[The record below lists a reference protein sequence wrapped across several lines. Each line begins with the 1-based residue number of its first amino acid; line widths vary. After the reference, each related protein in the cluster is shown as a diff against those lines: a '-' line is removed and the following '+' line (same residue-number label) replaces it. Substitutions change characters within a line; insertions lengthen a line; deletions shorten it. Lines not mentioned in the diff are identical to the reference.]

1 MSLSLIDRWC
11 SLRDRLLTSAAFARW
26 ATAFPLTRPLARQ
39 RARQLFDVVAG
50 FVYSQVL
57 AACVRLDLFNLVH
70 PDPAT
75 ADALAAKTGLPAES
89 MRTLLRAAA
98 SLQLI
103 EPRGADRWGLGKL
116 GAAVLANPGIAAM
129 VEHHV
134 LLYRDLEDPVALLHH
149 GQTGADG
156 QLARYWP
163 YAAEEPSGPLAPD
176 AVTPYTALMSASQ
189 PMVAEEVLAAVS
201 LGRHR
206 CLLDVGGG
214 DGSFLR
220 AVGQSVPR
228 LQLMLIDLPPVAAVA
243 RRKLADAG
251 LADRAEVHEGDFFA
265 TPLPAGADVV
275 TLVRVLHDHDDAR
288 VLRLLRA
295 VRAALPAD
303 GTLVVAEPLAGT
315 PGAAPMGDAYFGL
328 YLFAMGRGRPRTF
341 EELAAL
347 LTAAGFVR
355 VQRKKTRIPLL
366 TSIVVARCD
375 AADSH
380 VNLP

>member
-1 MSLSLIDRWC
+1 MSLPLIERWRA
-11 SLRDRLLTSAAFARW
+11 LRDRLLTSAAFARW

-57 AACVRLDLFNLVH
+57 AACVRVDLFSIVNEG
-70 PDPAT
+70 PAT
-75 ADALAAKTGLPAES
+75 AEALAVRTGLPPES
-89 MRTLLRAAA
+89 MLTLLRAAS

-103 EPRGADRWGLGKL
+103 EPRSGGTWGLGKL
-116 GAAVLANPGIAAM
+116 GAAVLATPGIAAM
-129 VEHHV
+129 VEHHK
-134 LLYRDLEDPVALLHH
+134 LLYRDLEDPVALLRS

-163 YAAEEPSGPLAPD
+163 YAAEAPAGPIAPD
-176 AVTPYTALMSASQ
+176 AVTPYTALMAASQ
-189 PMVAEEVLAAVS
+189 PMVAEEILAAS
-201 LGRHR
+201 RLDRHR

-220 AVGQSVPR
+220 AVARQAPALR
-228 LQLMLIDLPPVAAVA
+228 LMMIDLPPVAAVA
-243 RRKLADAG
+243 RRKLAEAG
-251 LADRAEVHEGDFFA
+251 LTDRSVVHEGDFFA
-265 TPLPAGADVV
+265 TPLPSGADVV

-288 VLRLLRA
+288 VLKLLQA

-303 GTLVVAEPLAGT
+303 GTLVVAEPLAST

-341 EELAAL
+341 AELAAL
-347 LTAAGFVR
+347 LQAAGFDDVR
-355 VQRKKTRIPLL
+355 RKKTRIPLL
-366 TSIVVARCD
+366 TSVVMARAD
-375 AADSH
+375 AAVSD